1 MPPTLPNAV
10 LPQIHTQE
18 GLEVQM
24 QRNESKCCPMTLGQ
38 GRVIA
43 DSVGLGHCPTRDFQ
57 AKTSSRI
64 LEHPRFPFLEATIPS
79 VFILNPLRPGVNPR
93 VI

>member
-1 MPPTLPNAV
+1 MGGVVPPTLPNAV

-43 DSVGLGHCPTRDFQ
+43 DSAGLGHRPTRDFQ
-57 AKTSSRI
+57 AKTSCRT
-64 LEHPRFPFLEATIPS
+64 LDEKCTPGFHMWRQPFL
-79 VFILNPLRPGVNPR
+79 VFLF
-93 VI
+93 